1 MKPVDC
7 PGSPKPKGPFSYG
20 VISQGF
26 VFVSGLASIDP
37 ATGEFQLGDIRHEAE
52 LTLLNIKRVLEAA
65 GTDLDHIV
73 KCSVYLK
80 DINDF
85 AALNEVYEKFFPHES
100 KRPARVTVQA
110 VLGSD
115 IKVEID
121 AIAELPDR
129 SF

>member
-1 MKPVDC
+1 MKSSPRALFLC
-7 PGSPKPKGPFSYG
+7 PDWPQS
-20 VISQGF
+20 SQLQ
-26 VFVSGLASIDP
+26 VSL
-37 ATGEFQLGDIRHEAE
+37 IRGYKAQAE

-85 AALNEVYEKFFPHES
+85 AAMNEVYERFFPHES

-110 VLGSD
+110 VLGSN
-115 IKVEID
+115 IKIEID
-121 AIAELPDR
+121 AIAELPE
-129 SF
+129 